1 MVDYAPIYPE
11 RPLRRAA
18 VAVAVSLGVHVGL
31 LLLLASIGMAAIA
44 AARRREAEQPKAV
57 ALARIDAARWEENRT
72 VAKGY
77 IPSAAFDNVPTDL
90 AKPERARFLSDR
102 DRHVERETVA
112 APAPGMPGKGARAV
126 PQPKQLAGQT
136 SGESPGK
143 GGAERSVPAPAP
155 TPDSE
160 GARPMEKGPDL
171 HTRPLANRPL
181 VMNFDVGGEG
191 GVPEIDGVAVGGLT
205 VLNAEAW
212 RYATFFDRIGDTLY
226 GVWRVEFLPRPPPAS
241 VVVRPRGGIA
251 RVALSVTLD
260 ANGKATVVSIRRSSG
275 FADVDAL
282 LAELVRNSA
291 PFPNVPAGLL
301 DDRRQYSDIWIIALV
316 WGRQG
321 P

>member
-1 MVDYAPIYPE
+1 MADYAPIHPE

-18 VAVAVSLGVHVGL
+18 VAVAVSLGVHVAL
-31 LLLLASIGMAAIA
+31 LLLLASIGLAAIA
-44 AARRREAEQPKAV
+44 AARKREAERPKEV
-57 ALARIDAARWEENRT
+57 ALAAIDAARWEENRS

-77 IPSAAFDNVPTDL
+77 IPSSAFDNVPTDL

-112 APAPGMPGKGARAV
+112 APAPGMPGRAATNA
-126 PQPKQLAGQT
+126 PQPKPLAGQ
-136 SGESPGK
+136 
-143 GGAERSVPAPAP
+143 AP
-155 TPDSE
+155 TPEPD
-160 GARPMEKGPDL
+160 GTGPTEKGPDL

-181 VMNFDVGGEG
+181 VMNFGVGGEG

-226 GVWRVEFLPRPPPAS
+226 GVWRVEFLPRPMPAS

-301 DDRRQYSDIWIIALV
+301 DDRRQYSDTWIIALV